1 MLVAPVPGKQV
12 GEVSFMAGQADKDIL
27 KPCPGFYAGRLAR
40 GEQRVDDGGADGCVV
55 VAGEEIVLAAKG
67 QRPDG
72 VLEVKSLHQDL
83 LAEQKLGLEKYKLE
97 LNEAFAQ
104 YKGKLKEVVLGH
116 GVWLSER
123 AWVIA
128 IVTIE
133 ALIAIFVIA
142 AYNYAKAKFT

>member
-12 GEVSFMAGQADKDIL
+12 GNVSFMAGQADKDIF

-72 VLEVKSLHQDL
+72 VLD
-83 LAEQKLGLEKYKLE
+83 A
-97 LNEAFAQ
+97 
-104 YKGKLKEVVLGH
+104 VVVDVVPPVEDVATQARKQRVRVDQASSSCSG
-116 GVWLSER
+116 SSSR
-123 AWVIA
+123 R
-128 IVTIE
+128 
-133 ALIAIFVIA
+133 
-142 AYNYAKAKFT
+142 